1 MARELPSAPRVY
13 TTTYDNFKG
22 VDFTNDSTNVWRRR
36 SPSGTNM
43 LPDESGRPFKRNG
56 WEVMLSNADIC
67 SALGLATEDVPILK
81 LAYFELAGKDHI
93 AIFTEAGLIF
103 YNGSV
108 TFTCLDKDCYLSY
121 DRCFFFEGNGT
132 SAFYIY
138 GNYRVWRYSWD
149 EEYRFEEVTDK
160 LTVPTVLISTSADGT
175 GTLYDAYNML
185 GSDIYVQYHDCDLF
199 TYWGSDGL
207 IVSVDETTFNS
218 VHQKNY
224 TQAYTYNSTT
234 NKWYDE
240 GESEVNFGTLGITVS
255 SQENGSVVFVANIKG
270 IVLPNNVALTQYDDM
285 EVKSSSVLQFDTDL
299 DVITTGSPTTS
310 QCLLIP
316 DPTGRKDSRACL
328 MFNSSMTVADLGQED
343 VIRVKLPSV
352 AETSSNQSVSATL
365 YNNATLIGEVV

>member
-1 MARELPSAPRVY
+1 MARELPSAPKVY

-67 SALGLATEDVPILK
+67 SALGLTTDNVPILK
-81 LAYFELAGKDHI
+81 MAYFELAGKDHI
-93 AIFTEAGLIF
+93 AIFTEAGLVF

-108 TFTCLDKDCYLSY
+108 TFTCLDSDCYLSY

-138 GNYRVWRYSWD
+138 GDYRVWRYSWD
-149 EEYRFEEVTDK
+149 ETFQFEEVTDK
-160 LTVPTVLISTSADGT
+160 LTVPTVLISASADGV

-185 GSDIYVQYHDCDLF
+185 GNDIYVQYHDYDLF
-199 TYWGSDGL
+199 AYWGSDGL
-207 IVSVDETTFNS
+207 ILSVNQSTFIGGKTKGTS
-218 VHQKNY
+218 
-224 TQAYTYNSTT
+224 YTYTYT
-234 NKWYDE
+234 NGAWTP
-240 GESEVNFGTLGITVS
+240 SLSAGITVS
-255 SQENGSVVFVANIKG
+255 NQKEGDKIFVIYALG
-270 IVLPNNVALTQYDDM
+270 VVLPNNVALTQYDDM

-343 VIRVKLPSV
+343 VVKVKTPSV
-352 AETSSNQSVSATL
+352 GETSSNQSVSATV

>member
-1 MARELPSAPRVY
+1 MPINVPANPKVY
-13 TTTYDNFKG
+13 TTKYDNFRG

-36 SPSGTNM
+36 SPSAVNM
-43 LPDESGRPFKRNG
+43 LPDASGRPFKRKG
-56 WEVMLSNADIC
+56 WEIMLSNADIC
-67 SALGLATEDVPILK
+67 SALGLTTENVPILRV
-81 LAYFELAGKDHI
+81 AYFELAGKDHI
-93 AIFTEAGLIF
+93 AIFTEAGLVF

-108 TFTCLDKDCYLSY
+108 TFTSTDSDCYLSY

-185 GSDIYVQYHDCDLF
+185 GNDIYVQYHDCDLF

-207 IVSVDETTFNS
+207 ILSVDQNTFISGKTKGN
-218 VHQKNY
+218 
-224 TQAYTYNSTT
+224 TYTYTCTTASTDAVPSGV
-234 NKWYDE
+234 W
-240 GESEVNFGTLGITVS
+240 SPTLSAGITVS
-255 SQENGSVVFVANIKG
+255 NAKVGDKIFVIYALG
-270 IVLPNNVALTQYDDM
+270 VVLPNNVALTQYDDM
-285 EVKSSSVLQFDTDL
+285 EVKSSSVLQFDTDIE
-299 DVITTGSPTTS
+299 VVTTGTPTTS

-328 MFNSSMTVADLGQED
+328 MFNSSITIADLGQED
-343 VIRVKLPSV
+343 VIKVKTPSV
-352 AETSSNQSVSATL
+352 GESSSNQSVSETT